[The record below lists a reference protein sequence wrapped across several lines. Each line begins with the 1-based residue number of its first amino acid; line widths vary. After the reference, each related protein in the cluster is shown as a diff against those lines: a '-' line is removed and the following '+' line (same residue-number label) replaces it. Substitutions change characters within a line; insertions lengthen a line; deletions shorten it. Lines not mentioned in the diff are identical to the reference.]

1 MSNSRQRNVRLAAGA
16 ILAVTFA
23 GGIAV
28 GFALDRGVAQASPDR
43 ERGVVDAGPP
53 PPPPNEWIIDR
64 LDLDQ
69 EQRMQVDSVIAH
81 YGSVMSDLQRE
92 YRPRFNEV
100 VRAANEG
107 VRGAMTPEQVM
118 AYDSLEAAMQE
129 RRNRGGGGPRR

>member
-100 VRAANEG
+100 VRSANEG
-107 VRGAMTPEQVM
+107 VRGVLTPEQVM